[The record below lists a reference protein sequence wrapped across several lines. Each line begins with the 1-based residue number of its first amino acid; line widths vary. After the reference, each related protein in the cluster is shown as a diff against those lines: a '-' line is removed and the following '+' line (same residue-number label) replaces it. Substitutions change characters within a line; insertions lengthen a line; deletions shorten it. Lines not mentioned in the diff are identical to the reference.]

1 MNGLKAAII
10 GAGSTYT
17 PELIDGFIERRKS
30 LNFEEIYLM
39 DIDRARLDVIGGLAK
54 RMLSAKGAGS
64 QVVLTADLDEAIK
77 GADYIFAQIRAGG
90 MQSRIRDEKIPLK
103 YGLLGQ
109 ETTGAGGFMNALRTV
124 PVMLKIARRIEKLA
138 PGAWL
143 INFSNPSGIIAQAL
157 NDHTKVKTI
166 GLCNNPVNMLAGIEK
181 ALGRR
186 DFDYD
191 YVGINHL
198 SWITSVILDGKEMIQ
213 DLYSG
218 GAVSMKNIPDLD
230 FDRELLK
237 AVPAIP
243 CGYLS
248 YYYLRDE
255 QIKKCMEAEKSR
267 GESCMGLEAG
277 LMEQYASQE
286 LHKKPEE
293 LSQRGGALYSTAAVS
308 VADAIENDKNE
319 HHVVNVVN
327 NGSLPFLGDND
338 VAEVKCVVGK
348 NGAAPVPVRAAQN
361 EYIMGILKAVK
372 AYERLAVKAA
382 VNSCYT
388 SALTALMAHP
398 LVGDYRRAKAVLD
411 DMLEQNREFVTLSAR
426 EGES

>member
-17 PELIDGFIERRKS
+17 PELIDGFIERRES
-30 LNFEEIYLM
+30 LGFEKLYLM
-39 DIDRARLDVIGGLAK
+39 DIDSARLEVIGGLAK
-54 RMLSAKGAGS
+54 RMLSAKGVGTRI
-64 QVVLTADLDEAIK
+64 VCTTDLDEAVE
-77 GADYIFAQIRAGG
+77 GSGYIFAQIRAGG
-90 MQSRIRDEKIPLK
+90 MQARIRDEKIPLK

-124 PVMLKIARRIEKLA
+124 PVMLQVARRIEKLA
-138 PGAWL
+138 PNAWL

-157 NDHTKVKTI
+157 NDYTKVKTI
-166 GLCNNPVNMLAGIEK
+166 GLCNNPVNMLASIEK

-230 FDRELLK
+230 FDKELLE

-255 QIKKCMEAEKSR
+255 QIKKCLEAEKSR
-267 GESCMGLEAG
+267 GEICMELEAG
-277 LMEQYASQE
+277 LMEQYARQE
-286 LHKKPEE
+286 LDKKPEE
-293 LSQRGGALYSTAAVS
+293 LSARGGALYSTAAVS

-319 HHVVNVVN
+319 HHVVNVIN
-327 NGSLPFLGDND
+327 NGALPFLNDND
-338 VAEVKCVVGK
+338 VAEVKCIIGK
-348 NGAAPVPVRAAQN
+348 NGASPVPVIAAQN
-361 EYIMGILKAVK
+361 EYITGIIRAVK
-372 AYERLAVKAA
+372 AYERLATKAA
-382 VNSCYT
+382 VNRCYT
-388 SALTALMAHP
+388 SALTALMIHP

-411 DMLEQNREFVTLSAR
+411 DMLEQNREFVTLFAR
-426 EGES
+426 GEDS